1 MEYTKRSALIDASV
15 VVAVM
20 VVFAIHFLIEK
31 TAFWSHLTLASV
43 AYLLATLF
51 ICANLFPDRS
61 AILKFV
67 HAGTT
72 EGMKTRS
79 EANGIVCGILFA
91 IAATAI
97 LIHAFIPHPR

>member
-31 TAFWSHLTLASV
+31 TTFGSRLSLALG
-43 AYLLATLF
+43 AYLLAALF
-51 ICANLFPDRS
+51 ICSDLFPSRS
-61 AILKFV
+61 VVLKLI
-67 HAGTT
+67 HAVTT
-72 EGMKTRS
+72 KGMKTRS
-79 EANGIVCGILFA
+79 EANGIVCGILFV

-97 LIHAFIPHPR
+97 LIHAFIFHPR

>member
-1 MEYTKRSALIDASV
+1 MEYTKRSALIDAA
-15 VVAVM
+15 VAVAATG
-20 VVFAIHFLIEK
+20 VFAIHFLIEK
-31 TAFWSHLTLASV
+31 TAFWSHLSLASA
-43 AYLLATLF
+43 AYLLAALF
-51 ICANLFPDRS
+51 ICSNRFPDRS

-67 HAGTT
+67 HAVTT

-97 LIHAFIPHPR
+97 LIHAFIPLPR